1 MTKKSSSSSD
11 QQFLSELLSKTQ
23 WKKHP
28 DVPECFFWGGT
39 GWYANF
45 NGGMRPS
52 YIFSSAHNIVKNLSY
67 NFFLMQLLLIAL
79 HVQSNV

>member
-1 MTKKSSSSSD
+1 M
-11 QQFLSELLSKTQ
+11 L
-23 WKKHP
+23 
-28 DVPECFFWGGT
+28 FFWEVQAGMLI
-39 GWYANF
+39 F

-52 YIFSSAHNIVKNLSY
+52 YIFSSAHNIVKNLFY